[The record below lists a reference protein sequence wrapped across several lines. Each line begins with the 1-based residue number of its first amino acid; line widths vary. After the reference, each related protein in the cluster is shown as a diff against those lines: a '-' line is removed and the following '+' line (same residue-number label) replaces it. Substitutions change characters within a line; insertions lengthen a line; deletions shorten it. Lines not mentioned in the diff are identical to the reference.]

1 MHRLLFAA
9 AAAALLLASGR
20 AEADPDALWKIV
32 HGKCVPDQE
41 QHADPAPCALVDL
54 QGGAER
60 GYVVLKDTV
69 GKTQYLLIPT
79 ARRIGI
85 EAPALLQPDAPNYFA
100 AAWRQRGFVERA
112 AGRTL
117 PSTALGLAIN
127 SIFARS
133 QDQLHIHID
142 CVKPD
147 VAAALRRQLSTI
159 GDQWAPLAEPIVGKP
174 YRAMR
179 VRARELDGVDPFKLL
194 ADGVPGAAAA
204 MALETLAIVGVEFE
218 DGQPGFVILNTR
230 ADPAHGNRGDGE
242 GVLDHS
248 CAVARE

>member
-9 AAAALLLASGR
+9 VAAALVVASGR

-32 HGKCVPDQE
+32 HRKCVPNQE

-79 ARRIGI
+79 ARLLGI
-85 EAPALLQPDAPNYFA
+85 EAPGLLQPDAPNYFA

-112 AGRTL
+112 AGRVL
-117 PSTALGLAIN
+117 PPTALGLAIN

-147 VAAALRRQLSTI
+147 VAAALRRRLSAI
-159 GDQWAPLAEPIVGKP
+159 GDRWAPLAEPIVGKS

-179 VRARELDGVDPFKLL
+179 VRARELEGVDPFKLL
-194 ADGVPGAAAA
+194 ADGVPGAEAA

-218 DGQPGFVILNTR
+218 DGQPGFAILETR

-242 GVLDHS
+242 GLLDHS
-248 CAVARE
+248 CAVAKE